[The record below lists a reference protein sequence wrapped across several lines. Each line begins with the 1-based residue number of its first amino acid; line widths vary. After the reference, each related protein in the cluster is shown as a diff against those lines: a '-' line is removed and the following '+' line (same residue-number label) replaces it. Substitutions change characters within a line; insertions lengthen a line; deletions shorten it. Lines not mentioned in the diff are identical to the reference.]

1 MVGTARHA
9 VRGRDSAASLLF
21 NVYKIRGD
29 CRIRRLDYGLTPC
42 MKKLAT
48 FVLFGS
54 GIVLLLGCA
63 STGPSPEER
72 ANELERQRQ
81 AERQQ
86 AEFRKSL
93 PPVTNPGRGE

>member
-1 MVGTARHA
+1 
-9 VRGRDSAASLLF
+9 
-21 NVYKIRGD
+21 
-29 CRIRRLDYGLTPC
+29 

>member
-1 MVGTARHA
+1 M
-9 VRGRDSAASLLF
+9 
-21 NVYKIRGD
+21 IRGD

-48 FVLFGS
+48 LVLFGA

-63 STGPSPEER
+63 SSGPSPEER
-72 ANELERQRQ
+72 ANELERQRE

>member
-1 MVGTARHA
+1 
-9 VRGRDSAASLLF
+9 
-21 NVYKIRGD
+21 
-29 CRIRRLDYGLTPC
+29 

-48 FVLFGS
+48 LVLFGA

-63 STGPSPEER
+63 SSGPSPEER
-72 ANELERQRQ
+72 ANELERQRE

-93 PPVTNPGRGE
+93 PPVTNPGRGEWCDHEHEHDYDRNCELRKPLL